1 MKAFLHSL
9 SVTFL
14 LCLGPCL
21 MLSAQHLS
29 PELFE
34 RFSKRSHEIEEKE
47 LAQPFKGISTSE
59 GIIRGLFHV
68 QSTGVS
74 TDPVR
79 LAAEE
84 FLASL
89 DQDQQART
97 KFGID
102 DDEWRKWMNQHFYI
116 RQGVGF
122 NEMSQSQR
130 DAAFNLL
137 DASLSAKGLT
147 LTRNIMR
154 LNHTLGELN
163 DDNFMEYG
171 EWLYWITIMGDPSK
185 EEPWGWQLDGHH
197 VIINYFVLGDQ
208 VVMTP
213 CFVGSEPVMAESGKY
228 KGTSIL
234 QDEQAQ
240 GLAVIRSLNES
251 QKEQAILEL
260 NKDGNNNLTE
270 AFKDNVVLDYAGVAV
285 SSFNNS
291 QKEQLL
297 RLVNLFVN
305 NLKEG
310 HAKIRMDEIEQYLD
324 QTYFAWIGGTQDQS
338 VFYYRVQSPVILIEF
353 DHQNPIGMRHLL
365 PKGPNRQHIHA
376 VVRTPNGNDYGK
388 DLLRQHYE
396 MHPHR

>member
-1 MKAFLHSL
+1 MKAFLHAL
-9 SVTFL
+9 SITFL
-14 LCLGPCL
+14 SCFGPCL
-21 MLSAQHLS
+21 MLPAQHLP

-34 RFSKRSHEIEEKE
+34 RFNKRSHEIEEKE
-47 LAQPFKGISTSE
+47 LAQPFKGISTSD
-59 GIIRGLFHV
+59 GIIRGLFHI
-68 QSTGVS
+68 QSTGV
-74 TDPVR
+74 TTEPVR

-89 DQDQQART
+89 DQDQQEKT

-137 DASLSAKGLT
+137 AASLSAKGLT

-163 DDNFMEYG
+163 DDNFVEYG

-185 EEPWGWQLDGHH
+185 DEPWGWQLDGHH

-213 CFVGSEPVMAESGKY
+213 CFVGSEPAVAESGKY

-234 QDEQAQ
+234 QLEQAQ

-251 QKEQAILEL
+251 QKEQAILEV
-260 NKDGNNNLTE
+260 NKEGNNNLTE
-270 AFKDNVVLDYAGVAV
+270 AFKDNVVLDYAGVSV
-285 SSFNNS
+285 SSFDNA
-291 QKEQLL
+291 QKDHLL
-297 RLVNLFVN
+297 GLVSLFVN

-310 HAKIRMDEIEQYLD
+310 QAKIRMDEIEQHLD
-324 QTYFAWIGGTQDQS
+324 QTYFAWIGGTEDQS
-338 VFYYRVQSPVILIEF
+338 VFYYRVHSPVILIEF

-365 PKGPNRQHIHA
+365 PAGPTRQHIHA